1 MLLFV
6 LSFPVSTSLLLIS
19 VDRYKRADFRYANC
33 LYRDLI
39 GCNNFMC
46 VDCVDS
52 TERYNYHLRIKNHQY
67 DDWQIFKQYFYEKNY
82 PFPQESTTC
91 PF

>member
-6 LSFPVSTSLLLIS
+6 LLSLLSTSYVLIS
-19 VDRYKRADFRYANC
+19 VDKYKNADFRFANC
-33 LYRDLI
+33 PYRDI
-39 GCNNFMC
+39 IVCNNFMC
-46 VDCVDS
+46 VDCVNA
-52 TERYNYHLRIKNHQY
+52 TERYNYFLRIKNHQN

-82 PFPQESTTC
+82 PFPQESSTC

>member
-1 MLLFV
+1 MFQYLVV
-6 LSFPVSTSLLLIS
+6 LTLSLLTS
-19 VDRYKRADFRYANC
+19 VDKYKRADFRFAHC
-33 LYRDLI
+33 PYRDII
-39 GCNNFMC
+39 GCNDFMC
-46 VDCVDS
+46 VDCVNS
-52 TERYNYHLRIKNHQY
+52 TERYNLYLRIKNHQN